1 MLSCKQ
7 SSQLLSQSLDRKLL
21 RRELFA
27 LRLHLMLCSM
37 CRRFEQ
43 HIAGIRLLVRRSR
56 QQIEQDETVALPTE
70 AKQRIA
76 RALELQRTQR
86 T

>member
-7 SSQLLSQSLDRKLL
+7 SSQLLSQALDRKLL
-21 RRELFA
+21 RRELMA

-37 CRRFEQ
+37 CRRFGQ
-43 HIAGIRLLVRRSR
+43 QVSGIRSLVRRSR
-56 QQIEQDETVALPTE
+56 QLMEQDETLTLPPE

-76 RALELQRTQR
+76 RALQSQRTQG